1 VSLIQMLA
9 ALLLVAGS
17 ILVVGMLWL
26 LDTVS
31 TAAASGPRTREMDD
45 VPNDNA
51 PDLRQAA

>member
-1 VSLIQMLA
+1 VSLIQTLA

-31 TAAASGPRTREMDD
+31 TAAAAGPRTRETDEGSSD
-45 VPNDNA
+45 A
-51 PDLRQAA
+51 PDLRRAA

>member
-1 VSLIQMLA
+1 MTLIQTLA

-31 TAAASGPRTREMDD
+31 TAAASGPRVRETDD
-45 VPNDNA
+45 AHDVA
-51 PDLRQAA
+51 DLRRAA

>member
-1 VSLIQMLA
+1 MSLIQTLA

-17 ILVVGMLWL
+17 VLVVGTLWL

-31 TAAASGPRTREMDD
+31 TAAASGPRTRETDD
-45 VPNDNA
+45 IRHDDA

>member
-17 ILVVGMLWL
+17 VLVVGTLWL

-31 TAAASGPRTREMDD
+31 TAAASGPRTRETDEVSSD
-45 VPNDNA
+45 A